1 MHRVADEL
9 GIPLEDGVYLQVT
22 GPTYESPAE
31 SRAFAMLGADA
42 VGMSTTCE
50 AIVLNAMGINVVGLS
65 CVTDMAIDNEDE
77 QLTHEEVQK
86 VANQASEKLIKL
98 VRNTVSRIY
107 NG

>member
-1 MHRVADEL
+1 
-9 GIPLEDGVYLQVT
+9 
-22 GPTYESPAE
+22 
-31 SRAFAMLGADA
+31 
-42 VGMSTTCE
+42 MSTTCE
-50 AIVLNAMGINVVGLS
+50 EIVLKAMGINVVGLS